1 MKKKSSDVLSKGILI
16 ALILIVVDLIGGFA
30 HLRME
35 KWFSWISTIILAAA
49 LITVSINYG
58 KQKNNQVTYGNVFG
72 YAFKIALVISLVIV
86 VYSLLSSYVIF
97 PEFRDQLLEKARA
110 DMEAKGGMTEE
121 QIDAG
126 MAITKKFIQ
135 PIPLSIFAFLGT
147 LFFGTIAALIGAAVT
162 KKNPPDVFQN
172 NP

>member
-1 MKKKSSDVLSKGILI
+1 MKKNSSDVLSKGILI

-58 KQKNNQVTYGNVFG
+58 KQQNNQVTYGNVFG
-72 YAFKIALVISLVIV
+72 YTFKIALMISLVIV